1 MTDEIKI
8 NCCPRGHELTVNNTY
23 MTKVGYKRCRICMK
37 ERVDKYYR
45 DNIDR
50 LRTTAKIKY
59 RERKKTKEMARK
71 VMDILNR
78 K

>member
-1 MTDEIKI
+1 
-8 NCCPRGHELTVNNTY
+8 
-23 MTKVGYKRCRICMK
+23 MK